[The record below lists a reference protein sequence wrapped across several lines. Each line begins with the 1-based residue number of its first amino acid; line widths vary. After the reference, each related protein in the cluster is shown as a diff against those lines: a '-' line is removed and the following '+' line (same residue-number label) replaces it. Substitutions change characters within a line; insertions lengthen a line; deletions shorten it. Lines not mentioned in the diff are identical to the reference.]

1 MKNIKFNLVL
11 AVDDNNWIWA
21 SWDLAWNLPSDLKY
35 FKNITTKTTDL
46 AKHNAV
52 IMWKNTW
59 NSIPSKFKPLS
70 QRINC
75 VLSHDLK
82 SSDIGSKIDDFVL
95 YFNSFE
101 HCISELESKDNI
113 ENIFVIWWAM
123 LYNYV
128 LWSELLDKIYITR
141 VKWDFNCDVFFDWI
155 PENFVLESYTDYEE
169 ENWTEYSFQVYKK
182 ID

>member
-1 MKNIKFNLVL
+1 MNNIKFNLIL
-11 AVDDNNWIWA
+11 AVDEKNWIWV

-59 NSIPSKFKPLS
+59 NSIPSKFKPLND
-70 QRINC
+70 RVNC

-82 SSDIGSKIDDFVL
+82 NSDIWSKIDDFVL
-95 YFNSFE
+95 YFSSFE

-113 ENIFVIWWAM
+113 ENIFVIGWAM

-128 LWSELLDKIYITR
+128 LDNELLDKIYITR
-141 VKWDFNCDVFFDWI
+141 VKWDFNCDVFFDGI
-155 PENFVLESYTDYEE
+155 PNNFVLESYTDYEE
-169 ENWTEYSFQVYKK
+169 ENWIEYSFQVYKK